1 MIASFRYAHL
11 KRLKNTPASKG
22 YKYIQKNREYCYLI
36 NKIKNSG
43 NNSSHQINTKRVFFS
58 GTKRNYFTSLY
69 SNVKGK
75 EELKGD
81 MENLY
86 DNIITSNWNDSVNL
100 VLNVPIW
107 EGRLNDIEEK
117 IKGYEND
124 KSIIDQKK
132 KINEL
137 FDVLFI
143 LEDLRDHINEIL
155 EQSSRST
162 GLAGTHVLASFKIQ
176 NINEHIEFL
185 KSRYEELLSSYP
197 AYKYQINL
205 VLGKGLALLRQKYA
219 FNWKHMHDF
228 FF

>member
-11 KRLKNTPASKG
+11 KRLNNTPPSKG
-22 YKYIQKNREYCYLI
+22 YKYIQKNRGYCYLI
-36 NKIKNSG
+36 NNIKNSS
-43 NNSSHQINTKRVFFS
+43 NNSSHQINTKKVFFPD
-58 GTKRNYFTSLY
+58 TKRNYFTSLY
-69 SNVKGK
+69 NNVKGK
-75 EELKGD
+75 EELKGE

-86 DNIITSNWNDSVNL
+86 NNIITSNWNDSVNL
-100 VLNVPIW
+100 VLNIPIW

-197 AYKYQINL
+197 SYKYQINL
-205 VLGKGLALLRQKYA
+205 VLGRGLSLLRQKYA

>member
-11 KRLKNTPASKG
+11 KRIRNIPSSKG
-22 YKYIQKNREYCYLI
+22 HKYIQGNRGYCYLI
-36 NKIKNSG
+36 DKINNSG
-43 NNSSHQINTKRVFFS
+43 NISSHQINTKNIFFP

-69 SNVKGK
+69 NNVKGK

-86 DNIITSNWNDSVNL
+86 NNIITSNWNDSVYL
-100 VLNVPIW
+100 VLNIPIW

-205 VLGKGLALLRQKYA
+205 VLGKGLALLRQKYS